1 MSIMSAG
8 QARTHRPA
16 RRLACALLPACLL
29 AGCGGGFSLYY
40 GGDYD
45 GWAPSVSLAAAQ
57 DTVIVGQMV
66 RLVAAAADENG
77 IEYVEFY
84 RLDGGGA
91 VLLGSD
97 PKPPYEWDAVAP
109 DDGRASLRVF
119 ARATDRAGNW
129 ADSNTV
135 SVSIVP

>member
-1 MSIMSAG
+1 MAEAQG
-8 QARTHRPA
+8 KTRWPA
-16 RRLACALLPACLL
+16 RRLACVLLPACML

-45 GWAPSVSLAAAQ
+45 GWAPSVSLAAAHN
-57 DTVIVGQMV
+57 TVVAGQMV

-84 RLDGGGA
+84 RLDGGAA

-97 PKPPYEWDAVAP
+97 PTPPYEWDAVAP
-109 DDGRASLRVF
+109 DDGRALLRVF

-135 SVSIVP
+135 SISIVR